1 MGRGVKYLVI
11 RNIWTKVGRII
22 MLSNK
27 NVWILMTGEFISN
40 MGLWLGVIGN
50 LEFLSHLVPSDFY
63 KSLILLLGMFAG
75 LLFGPMAGRIIDTRS
90 KKKVMVYS
98 SLLRIISVLFMFV
111 AIYTSSVMWMSV
123 YMILIGIAAAFY
135 QPALQATLPLVVRG
149 HQLMSINGLHM
160 NVGTIARILGTAM
173 AGVLLLYLN
182 LFQIYFLSM
191 ISYFVILIGTFFL
204 TYEDKPLVRKEK
216 DKSKEGFKEVWPIL
230 KNTPPV
236 LMGLVLM
243 LVPTLFLGSF
253 NLMVLKIGEMQ
264 GDPTVK
270 SWLYT
275 AEGLGFMLG
284 AFFARKVTGD
294 RNPIKVMLVAA
305 SVMSLTHLSL
315 FFADM
320 KIPAIM
326 SFAVFGFTAGVFFPL
341 SATLFQTMVEKQ
353 LHGRF
358 FSFRGM
364 VDRILFQVILVSAG
378 LFLDTIGF
386 KNMVLVF
393 GTISLFI
400 VISFIITQR
409 KEGKISMRKE
419 KAI

>member
-1 MGRGVKYLVI
+1 
-11 RNIWTKVGRII
+11 
-22 MLSNK
+22 
-27 NVWILMTGEFISN
+27 MTGEFISN

-50 LEFLSHLVPSDFY
+50 LEFLSNLVPSDFY

-111 AIYTSSVMWMSV
+111 AIYTSSVIWMSV
-123 YMILIGIAAAFY
+123 YMIVIGIAAAFY
-135 QPALQATLPLVVRG
+135 QPAIQATLPLVVKDY
-149 HQLMSINGLHM
+149 QLMSINGLHM
-160 NVGTIARILGTAM
+160 NVSTIARILGTAM

-204 TYEDKPLVRKEK
+204 TYEDKPMVRK

-294 RNPIKVMLVAA
+294 RSPIKVMLVATSIMA
-305 SVMSLTHLSL
+305 LTHLSL

-320 KIPAIM
+320 KIPAII
-326 SFAVFGFTAGVFFPL
+326 SFAVFGVTAGIFFPL
-341 SATLFQTMVEKQ
+341 SATLFQTMVEKH

-386 KNMVLVF
+386 KNMVLVY
-393 GTISLFI
+393 GTISLLI

-409 KEGKISMRKE
+409 KDGRMSMRKE
-419 KAI
+419 RAV

>member
-1 MGRGVKYLVI
+1 
-11 RNIWTKVGRII
+11 

-27 NVWILMTGEFISN
+27 NVWILMIGEFITN

-50 LEFLSHLVPSDFY
+50 LEFLSNLVPSDFY

-90 KKKVMVYS
+90 KKKVMIYS

-111 AIYTSSVMWMSV
+111 AIYTSSIIWMSV
-123 YMILIGIAAAFY
+123 YMILIGVAAAFY
-135 QPALQATLPLVVRG
+135 QPALQATLPLVVKDY
-149 HQLMSINGLHM
+149 QLMSINGLHM

-173 AGVLLLYLN
+173 AGVLLLYLD

-204 TYEDKPLVRKEK
+204 TYEDKPLVRK
-216 DKSKEGFKEVWPIL
+216 DKSKEGFNEVWPIL

-264 GDPTVK
+264 GDSTVK

-284 AFFARKVTGD
+284 AFFARKVTGN

-305 SVMSLTHLSL
+305 SIMALTHLSL

-326 SFAVFGFTAGVFFPL
+326 SFAVFGITAGIFFPL
-341 SATLFQTMVEKQ
+341 SATLFQTMVEKH

-393 GTISLFI
+393 GTISLLI

-409 KEGKISMRKE
+409 KDGRMSMRKE
-419 KAI
+419 RAV

>member
-1 MGRGVKYLVI
+1 
-11 RNIWTKVGRII
+11 

-50 LEFLSHLVPSDFY
+50 LEFLSQLVPSDFY

-75 LLFGPMAGRIIDTRS
+75 LLFGPLAGRIVDTKS
-90 KKKVMVYS
+90 KKKVMIYS

-111 AIYTSSVMWMSV
+111 AIYMSSVMWMSV

-135 QPALQATLPLVVRG
+135 QPALQATLPLVVKG
-149 HQLMSINGLHM
+149 NQLMSINGLHM

-173 AGVLLLYLN
+173 AGILLLYLN
-182 LFQIYFLSM
+182 LFQIYFFSM
-191 ISYFVILIGTFFL
+191 VAYAVILFATFFL
-204 TYEDKPLVRKEK
+204 KYEDRPQKQTE
-216 DKSKEGFKEVWPIL
+216 KSKEGFKEVWPVL

-264 GDPTVK
+264 GDPAIK

-284 AFFARKVTGD
+284 AFLVRRVTDG
-294 RNPIKVMLVAA
+294 RNPIKVMLA
-305 SVMSLTHLSL
+305 SAVIMALTHLSL

-320 KIPAIM
+320 KAPAIA
-326 SFAVFGFTAGVFFPL
+326 SFAVFGFMAGVFFPL
-341 SATLFQTMVEKQ
+341 SATLFQTMVDKH

-364 VDRILFQVILVSAG
+364 LDRVLFQVILVCAG

-393 GTISLFI
+393 GTVSMLI
-400 VISFIITQR
+400 VIAFIITQR
-409 KEGKISMRKE
+409 KEMMNVRKE
-419 KAI
+419 KTMEIG